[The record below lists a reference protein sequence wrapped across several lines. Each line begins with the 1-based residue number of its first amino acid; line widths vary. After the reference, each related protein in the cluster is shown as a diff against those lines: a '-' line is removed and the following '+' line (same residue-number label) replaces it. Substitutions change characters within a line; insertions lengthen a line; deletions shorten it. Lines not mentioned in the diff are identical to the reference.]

1 MNFENPLPIDEHLP
15 EILSHF
21 EQFPRLLIEAE
32 PGAGK
37 STRVPLALMK
47 ACEGQVI
54 LLQPRRLSSKNLA
67 SYLSRLNGT
76 PLGDAIGF
84 QVRGESRQSPQ
95 TQLLVMTQGLFL
107 RKLLQDPELPG
118 VSAVLMDEFHERHLE
133 GDLVLAMLQD
143 VQELSREDLKLG
155 VLSATLES
163 EALMK
168 LLDTEDFP
176 CARSYTQG
184 RQFEVALQRVDVDP
198 QELKRFSQLI
208 QVMTSTIIKTHS
220 IYDEG
225 HLLCFLPGVG
235 EISALAQELQE
246 RDELRNWKVLPL
258 HGSLN
263 LQEQALVIE
272 DSPERKVILSTN
284 IAESSLTVPGVRV
297 VIDSGLEKISRWNP
311 PRDTQALDLELCSK
325 ASTIQRMGRAGRTQ
339 SGTCIQLWPQ
349 RVDTFRRRYLEPAIL
364 REDLVQA
371 CLYLKAWGESQ
382 CESERF
388 ISTPGVGPWKRAQ
401 EILQHAQVF
410 TPEGNLNPQ
419 LTIDYSV
426 NPRFLTLLKGPLSE
440 EIQSLALESEIR
452 AYRLYLCALLSENIW
467 PQSTQALS
475 LENLIK
481 DQYFPKQMAQRI
493 QTWTSGRFEV
503 PKWNH
508 ELATQLLLEYY
519 QERLSWKG
527 HAQYTQLSG
536 VGLELDPH
544 LPEGLIALSQVGKNL
559 HVKVYHPITR
569 QEIAPWVHEEVKL
582 FEQEGKWRAQSCE
595 MFQTLLIQAKPCALP
610 QGAEFQEAAW
620 SLLEEHSKRE
630 SFWSFFET
638 SSEDWEFLKR
648 LKFYLHLHPVDSMSS
663 DEIDDE
669 SYWRT
674 QFQQWLEPYWS
685 SIQSFKELKELQLR
699 DLWNQ
704 SLDPVVSQGIHREL
718 PSHWKG
724 PSGRKFSI
732 EYQSQ
737 SPKVSCRLQEV
748 LGLQAHPIIAGVP
761 VQLELLSP
769 ARRPIQLTQDI
780 LGFWDGSYAEVRKE
794 MKGRYPKHPWPENP
808 RDKIELPV
816 FKKR

>member
-1 MNFENPLPIDEHLP
+1 MNFEKPLPIDEHLP
-15 EILSHF
+15 EILTSF
-21 EQFPRLLIEAE
+21 KEFPRLLIEAE

-67 SYLSRLNGT
+67 AYLSTLNGT
-76 PLGDAIGF
+76 PLGSEIGF
-84 QVRGESRQSPQ
+84 QVRGESRQSDQ
-95 TQLLVMTQGLFL
+95 TRLLVMTQGLFL
-107 RKLLQDPELPG
+107 RKLLHDPELPG

-168 LLDTEDFP
+168 LLDTDDFP

-184 RQFEVALQRVDVDP
+184 RQFEVALQRVDMDP

-208 QVMTSTIIKTHS
+208 QIMTSTIIKS
-220 IYDEG
+220 LNLYDEG

-235 EISALAQELQE
+235 EISALIQELE
-246 RDELRNWKVLPL
+246 GREELQNWKVLPL

-263 LQEQALVIE
+263 LQEQAQVIE
-272 DSPERKVILSTN
+272 DSPTRKIILSTN
-284 IAESSLTVPGVRV
+284 VAESSLTVPGVRV

-382 CESERF
+382 CEPERF
-388 ISTPGVGPWKRAQ
+388 ISIPGAGPWKRAQ

-410 TPEGNLNPQ
+410 TSQGHLNPD
-419 LTIDYSV
+419 LKIDYSI
-426 NPRFLTLLKGPLSE
+426 NPRFLTLLKGPVSD
-440 EIQSLALESEIR
+440 EIQSMACEAEIQ

-467 PQSTQALS
+467 PKSHQPLS
-475 LENLIK
+475 LEHLVK
-481 DQYFPKQMAQRI
+481 DQYFPKQLAQRI
-493 QTWTSGRFEV
+493 QAWTSERLVV
-503 PKWNH
+503 PPWNH

-519 QERLSWKG
+519 QERLSWRG
-527 HAQYTQLSG
+527 HAQYTQVSG

-544 LPEGLIALSQVGKNL
+544 LPEGLVALSQVGKNL
-559 HVKVYHPITR
+559 QIKIYHPITR
-569 QEIAPWVHEEVKL
+569 QEIAPWVREEVKI

-595 MFQTLLIQAKPCALP
+595 MFQTLQIQAKPCALP
-610 QGAEFQEAAW
+610 QGVEFQAAAW
-620 SLLEEHSKRE
+620 ALLEEHSQRE
-630 SFWSFFET
+630 SFWSFFDP
-638 SSEDWEFLKR
+638 SSADWEFLKR
-648 LKFYLHLHPVDSMSS
+648 LKFYLHLHPHSLELEEVDR
-663 DEIDDE
+663 EE
-669 SYWRT
+669 YWRT

-685 SIQSFKELKELQLR
+685 SIQSFKELKEIKLR

-704 SLDPVVSQGIHREL
+704 SLDPMLAQGIRQEL

-724 PSGRKFSI
+724 PSGREFII
-732 EYQSQ
+732 EYQKE

-748 LGLQAHPIIAGVP
+748 LGLQAHPMIAGVP

-808 RDKIELPV
+808 REPIDLPV
-816 FKKR
+816 YKKR